1 MAEDIVAR
9 RREVKLYIEHADEM
23 LRVAAHNLSQGFYS
37 TAVNRAYYAIFYAAN
52 ALLATRGL
60 SRGKHSGVI
69 AAFRQYFV
77 KPGLIEVE
85 YSRTYGRLMGD
96 RHGADYD
103 LETDVEPEQAAVDIE
118 NAHQFVARVRQYL
131 QQEGWL

>member
-1 MAEDIVAR
+1 MAEEIIAR
-9 RREVKLYIEHADEM
+9 QREVRLYIDHADEM
-23 LRVAAHNLSQGFYS
+23 LLVAEHNLTQGFYS

-52 ALLATRGL
+52 ALLATQGL

-77 KPGLIEVE
+77 KPGLIETE
-85 YSRTYGRLMGD
+85 YSRTYGRLMND

-103 LETDVEPEQAAVDIE
+103 LETDVEPEQAAVDVE
-118 NAHQFVARVRQYL
+118 NAHQFVARVKLYL
-131 QQEGWL
+131 QQEEWL

>member
-1 MAEDIVAR
+1 MVEEIVAR
-9 RREVKLYIEHADEM
+9 QREVKLYIGHADEM
-23 LRVAAHNLSQGFYS
+23 LRAAAHNRTQGFYS

-52 ALLATRGL
+52 ALLATQGL

-77 KPGLIEVE
+77 KPGLIEAE
-85 YSRTYGRLMGD
+85 YSRTYGRLMDD

-103 LETDVEPEQAAVDIE
+103 LETDVEPEQAAADVE
-118 NAHQFVARVRQYL
+118 NAHQFVARVKQYL
-131 QQEGWL
+131 QREE

>member
-1 MAEDIVAR
+1 MVEEIVAR
-9 RREVKLYIEHADEM
+9 QREVRLYVDHADEM
-23 LRVAAHNLSQGFYS
+23 LRVAAHNLAQGFYS

-52 ALLATRGL
+52 ALLATQGL

-77 KPGLIEVE
+77 KPGLIETE
-85 YSRTYGRLMGD
+85 YSRTYGRLMND

-103 LETDVEPEQAAVDIE
+103 LETDVEPEQAAVDAE
-118 NAHQFVARVRQYL
+118 NAHQFVARIKQYL
-131 QQEGWL
+131 REEGWL

>member
-1 MAEDIVAR
+1 MAEEIVAR
-9 RREVKLYIEHADEM
+9 QREVKLYIDHADEM
-23 LRVAAHNLSQGFYS
+23 LLVAAHNLAQGFYS

-52 ALLATRGL
+52 ALLATQGL

-77 KPGLIEVE
+77 KPGLIETE
-85 YSRTYGRLMGD
+85 YSRTYGRLMDD

-103 LETDVEPEQAAVDIE
+103 LETDVEPEQSAVDIE
-118 NAHQFVARVRQYL
+118 NAHQFVVRVKQYL
-131 QQEGWL
+131 QQEEWL

>member
-1 MAEDIVAR
+1 MAEEIVAR
-9 RREVKLYIEHADEM
+9 QREVRLYIDHADEM
-23 LRVAAHNLSQGFYS
+23 LRVAAHTLAQEFYS

-77 KPGLIEVE
+77 KPGPIETE
-85 YSRTYGRLMGD
+85 YSRTYGRLMDD

-103 LETDVEPEQAAVDIE
+103 LETDVEPEQASVDVE
-118 NAHQFVARVRQYL
+118 SARQFVARVKQYL
-131 QQEGWL
+131 QQERWL

>member
-1 MAEDIVAR
+1 MVEEIIVR
-9 RREVKLYIEHADEM
+9 QREVKLYIGHADEM
-23 LRVAAHNLSQGFYS
+23 LRVARRNLEQEFYG

-52 ALLATRGL
+52 ALLATQGL

-77 KPGLIEVE
+77 KPGLIETE
-85 YSRTYGRLMGD
+85 YNRTYGRLMND

-103 LETDVEPEQAAVDIE
+103 LETDIEPEQAGADVED
-118 NAHQFVARVRQYL
+118 ALQFVTRVKQYL
-131 QQEGWL
+131 RQEGWL

>member
-1 MAEDIVAR
+1 MAEEIVAR
-9 RREVKLYIEHADEM
+9 QREIELYIDHADEM
-23 LRVAAHNLSQGFYS
+23 LRVAAHNLAQGFYS

-52 ALLATRGL
+52 ALLATQGL

-77 KPGLIEVE
+77 KPGLIETE
-85 YSRTYGRLMGD
+85 YSRTYGRLMDD

-103 LETDVEPEQAAVDIE
+103 LETDVEPERAAVDVE
-118 NAHQFVARVRQYL
+118 NAHQFVARVKLYL
-131 QQEGWL
+131 QREEWL